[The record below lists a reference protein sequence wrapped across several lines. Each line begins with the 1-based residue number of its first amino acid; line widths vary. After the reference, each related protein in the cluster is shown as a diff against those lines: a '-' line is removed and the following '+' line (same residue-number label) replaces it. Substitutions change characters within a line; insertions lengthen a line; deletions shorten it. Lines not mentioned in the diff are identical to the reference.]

1 MLLVFLVPVFIP
13 EGPSPQ
19 CSFPSCP
26 RDCSLRLWYLNFL
39 LYPTPSLLLYPQTPA
54 EANLGVGRTRA
65 LLPPN
70 LFVQLLLLSPPGLS
84 VPHFPRRPVPDLSS
98 FRCGRCELP
107 GMAAG
112 SVLRAEGELS
122 EPPESSSI
130 ICLSSSSP
138 LPLAG
143 ACGASSWAFS

>member
-1 MLLVFLVPVFIP
+1 MLLVPVFIP

-26 RDCSLRLWYLNFL
+26 RDCSLRLWYLKL
-39 LYPTPSLLLYPQTPA
+39 PLYPTPRLLLYPQIPA
-54 EANLGVGRTRA
+54 EANLGVGKTRA

-70 LFVQLLLLSPPGLS
+70 LFVQLLLSPPGLS

-98 FRCGRCELP
+98 FRRRRCELP
-107 GMAAG
+107 GMAAR
-112 SVLRAEGELS
+112 SVLRADGELS
-122 EPPESSSI
+122 EPPKSSSI
-130 ICLSSSSP
+130 LCLSNSSP